1 MKQPHLAEHILKK
14 YNVGISN
21 DMIQIF
27 CEPVLQIF
35 QNKHC
40 SKNKG
45 VLNQIA
51 EKDIT
56 LISVKPLSATNSAK
70 Q

>member
-1 MKQPHLAEHILKK
+1 MLQN
-14 YNVGISN
+14 YNAGISN

-27 CEPVLQIF
+27 CESVFQMF
-35 QNKHC
+35 QNKC
-40 SKNKG
+40 YSKNNG

-56 LISVKPLSATNSAK
+56 LISVKPLSAKNSAK